1 MVGGSA
7 RVRLALRCAAYA
19 LHACARPGAGA
30 IDLAGTSFVRDR
42 GDDFVVPAM
51 VLLSPACAMDAL
63 DRRWEQLP
71 GAARDAQAKGVPRGA
86 CLPYGT
92 TPPWAVCGCASGT
105 SGTSGASGTSGDR
118 LRTHGGTMA
127 AINAWNYYRATQD
140 LDWLAERGYPLIR
153 SVADLVANLAVLAT
167 SASAASGAAAAG
179 ALALSGPSTYV
190 LDAARVAGGLLLP
203 TPPRAA
209 AATAGNALEV
219 ASVVATLRCAM
230 EASYELGFA
239 PRELWG
245 AVRYGLG
252 PLVQPPPA
260 TSVLAP
266 DTPVLPEDPPE
277 PLLCLVEPVA
287 SLSSDLWTFLPSSA
301 ALAPNVAYW
310 QTLESVASASASAS
324 VSASAASVI
333 SAPLVLAAAE
343 AQAAQT
349 ASGTLAVLMAA
360 GDAVLARLD
369 AFLDR
374 HMHPWGDLRHA
385 SAVSAASG
393 ADLGLSAQLLL
404 VFLQGLGGVQVQGGV
419 TETRFYY
426 ASLGVNANA
435 SAVLPSTWQ
444 QLVIHGLGAQQDD
457 LILFNRASASG
468 GGSWNPGNLGPPPVL
483 VPWSVSALS

>member
-1 MVGGSA
+1 
-7 RVRLALRCAAYA
+7 
-19 LHACARPGAGA
+19 
-30 IDLAGTSFVRDR
+30 
-42 GDDFVVPAM
+42 
-51 VLLSPACAMDAL
+51 
-63 DRRWEQLP
+63 
-71 GAARDAQAKGVPRGA
+71 
-86 CLPYGT
+86 
-92 TPPWAVCGCASGT
+92 
-105 SGTSGASGTSGDR
+105 
-118 LRTHGGTMA
+118 MA

-153 SVADLVANLAVLAT
+153 SVADLVANLAILAN
-167 SASAASGAAAAG
+167 SASAASGTSGASG

-203 TPPRAA
+203 ATPRAA

-252 PLVQPPPA
+252 PLIQPPPA

-301 ALAPNVAYW
+301 ALGPNVAYW
-310 QTLESVASASASAS
+310 ETLESVANASASAS
-324 VSASAASVI
+324 SASSASAVI

-369 AFLDR
+369 AFLDG

-385 SAVSAASG
+385 STASG